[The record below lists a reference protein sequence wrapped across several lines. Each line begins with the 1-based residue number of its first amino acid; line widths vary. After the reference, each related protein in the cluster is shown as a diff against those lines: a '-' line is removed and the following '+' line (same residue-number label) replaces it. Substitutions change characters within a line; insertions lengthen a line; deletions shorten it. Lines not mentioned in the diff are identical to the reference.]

1 MAYCK
6 ICLKSFWIDNSG
18 LSQVKSHEKC
28 RKPGQ
33 TLSNRRTFEIGQ
45 KRQISLSNSSFG
57 FNSLGSSCQGRN
69 FPSFVYGE

>member
-45 KRQISLSNSSFG
+45 NRQISLSNSSFV
-57 FNSLGSSCQGRN
+57 LT
-69 FPSFVYGE
+69 PED

>member
-33 TLSNRRTFEIGQ
+33 TLSNQRTFEIGQ
-45 KRQISLSNSSFG
+45 KRQISLSNSSFV
-57 FNSLGSSCQGRN
+57 LT
-69 FPSFVYGE
+69 PED